1 MGEIGSRYRA
11 GVDPVRAVG
20 ISLDDDAVDARTT
33 ATLPRDAGSDDAD
46 RTAPSTDD
54 LTSEGVVGETHDRR
68 SPLLLASLIALL
80 AIPLVVAVVA
90 LRESR
95 WYPLLDFAQ
104 TEIRVRDVAS
114 SHPPLIGLA
123 GRIGPYG
130 PDGGSHPGPLS
141 FWALW
146 PFYQLFGASSWALE
160 AATAALNAT
169 AVGLALWIAHRRG
182 GVRVVLGLALILALL
197 MRAYGASLLTL
208 PWNPYLPVL
217 WWCVFLLAVWSLFLR
232 DLPMLPVAVFAGSFC
247 AQTHI
252 PYAGLVAGLMVCV
265 IGVLGVE
272 AYRRRHDARL
282 RRELL
287 RWSLVGA
294 ALGLVLWLP
303 PIIDEVVHE
312 PGNLTVIREHF
323 SHPPEPAVGIRE
335 GAEVLLVQLDPMKRL
350 TEPLST
356 EIVPSVAE
364 GSVAPGVLLIAAWA
378 SSAVVALRLRHRALV
393 ALHTVVGLALVLG
406 FVSTARIFGFVWFYL
421 LLWAWGV
428 VALAILAI
436 VWTVAELVRTR
447 APRAEPARASRLVP
461 LALGA
466 AAVAVTA
473 LFVVDAADVDVQA
486 RRINDTLGELVPPT
500 AAALTELGESGQDG
514 PYIVTWLPDGLAIGA
529 QGFGMLNEL
538 DRLGFDVRAD
548 LPHRPGATRYHVMK
562 LADAAIDVHVATGR
576 DIDRWR
582 TDPRYREVAYFDP
595 RSEAERREFE
605 ELRAQVI
612 DDMEQAGL
620 HEIVGEVDVNLFMLS
635 LEPRVP
641 RVADERITR
650 MLEIGMPA
658 AVFIGTPNSP
668 A

>member
-1 MGEIGSRYRA
+1 MAEIGSRYRA

-20 ISLDDDAVDARTT
+20 ISLDDASDARTT
-33 ATLPRDAGSDDAD
+33 AAVPRDAGPDGED

-54 LTSEGVVGETHDRR
+54 VAREAAVDARRDRR
-68 SPLLLASLIALL
+68 GALLVASLIALL
-80 AIPLVVAVVA
+80 VIPLVFAVVA
-90 LRESR
+90 LRETR

-130 PDGGSHPGPLS
+130 PEGGSHPGPLS

-160 AATAALNAT
+160 AATAALNAA
-169 AVGLALWIAHRRG
+169 AVGLALWIAHRRA
-182 GVRVVLGLALILALL
+182 GVRLVLGVAVILGLL

-252 PYAGLVAGLMVCV
+252 PYAGLVAGLMACV
-265 IGVLGVE
+265 IGVLGFE

-323 SHPPEPAVGIRE
+323 SHPPEPAVGMRE
-335 GAEVLLVQLDPMKRL
+335 GTEVLLVQLDPMKRL

-364 GSVAPGVLLIAAWA
+364 GSIVPGLLLVGTWVA
-378 SSAVVALRLRHRALV
+378 SAVVALRMRHGALRALH
-393 ALHTVVGLALVLG
+393 AVVGLALVLG

-447 APRAEPARASRLVP
+447 AQREPSRASRLVP
-461 LALGA
+461 IALGT
-466 AAVAVTA
+466 AAVVVTA

-500 AAALTELGESGQDG
+500 AAALSELGERGEDG

-548 LPHRPGATRYHVMK
+548 EPHRPGATRYHVMK
-562 LADAAIDVHVATGR
+562 LADATIEVHVATGR

-595 RSEAERREFE
+595 RSEAERSEFE
-605 ELRAQVI
+605 ALRTQVI
-612 DDMEQAGL
+612 DDMEQSGL
-620 HEIVGEVDVNLFMLS
+620 DDIVNQVDVNLFMLS

-641 RVADERITR
+641 PVADERITR

-658 AVFIGTPNSP
+658 AVFVGTPNSP

>member
-1 MGEIGSRYRA
+1 MGAIGSRYRA
-11 GVDPVRAVG
+11 GVDPVHAVG
-20 ISLDDDAVDARTT
+20 ISLDDGADPRTK
-33 ATLPRDAGSDDAD
+33 GSLAPDTDLDDAD
-46 RTAPSTDD
+46 RGSPARDGLRSEASARAPR
-54 LTSEGVVGETHDRR
+54 DRR
-68 SPLLLASLIALL
+68 GSLVVASLVALL
-80 AIPLVVAVVA
+80 AIPLVIAVVA
-90 LRESR
+90 LRETR

-130 PDGGSHPGPLS
+130 PEGGSHPGPLS

-146 PFYQLFGASSWALE
+146 PVYQLFGASSWALE
-160 AATAALNAT
+160 AATAALNVV

-182 GVRVVLGLALILALL
+182 GVRLLLGMALILALL

-217 WWCVFLLAVWSLFLR
+217 WWCVFLLAVWSVFLR

-252 PYAGLVAGLMVCV
+252 PYAGLVGGLVACV

-272 AYRRRHDARL
+272 AYRRRHDARR

-303 PIIDEVVHE
+303 PIIDEVVHT

-323 SHPPEPAVGIRE
+323 SEPPEAAVGIRD
-335 GAEVLLVQLDPMKRL
+335 GAEVLLVQLDPVKRL
-350 TEPLST
+350 TEPLAT

-364 GSVAPGVLLIAAWA
+364 GSVVPGLLLVGTWAA
-378 SSAVVALRLRHRALV
+378 SAVVALRLRHRPLV
-393 ALHTVVGLALVLG
+393 ALHAVVGLALTLG
-406 FVSTARIFGFVWFYL
+406 LVSTARIFGFVWFYL

-436 VWTVAELVRTR
+436 VWTGAELFRTR
-447 APRAEPARASRLVP
+447 SRRGVPAARPRLAPIG
-461 LALGA
+461 LAT
-466 AAVAVTA
+466 AVVIVTA
-473 LFVVDAADVDVQA
+473 LFAADATAVDVQA

-500 AAALTELGESGQDG
+500 AAALTELTEQGNTG
-514 PYIVTWLPDGLAIGA
+514 PYLLTWLPDGLAIGA
-529 QGFGMLNEL
+529 QGFGLLNEL
-538 DRLGFDVRAD
+538 DRRGFDVRAEEA
-548 LPHRPGATRYHVMK
+548 HTPGATPHRVVK
-562 LADAAIDVHVATGR
+562 PEDATAEVHVATGR

-582 TDPRYREVAYFDP
+582 TDPRFREIAYFDP
-595 RSEAERREFE
+595 RSDSEQREFE

-612 DDMEQAGL
+612 DEMEQAEL
-620 HEIVGEVDVNLFMLS
+620 QDIVNLVDVNLFMLS

-658 AVFIGTPNSP
+658 AVFVGSPNSRT
-668 A
+668 